1 LTLSTALYLWTPIRF
16 KHGAFVNE
24 DVYGETPLI
33 AAQGH
38 SGVVDILLRNGAQ
51 IMLANDIKAPYVAA
65 SHGEVDVLGILLF
78 YGLDE
83 ADT

>member
-1 LTLSTALYLWTPIRF
+1 
-16 KHGAFVNE
+16 
-24 DVYGETPLI
+24 
-33 AAQGH
+33 
-38 SGVVDILLRNGAQ
+38 
-51 IMLANDIKAPYVAA
+51 MLANDIKAPYVAA